1 MRIWLALALALL
13 AGACAPQPPVAPISV
28 VAASASRVEVDAVG
42 RRVIVA
48 APDGGC
54 IPQNLLSVTE
64 AAAVVVVLDC
74 GAAGRPPV
82 LQTVSVGATRLY
94 DEGGARAGLD
104 RVEAFLRSPRGL
116 RELGMGGSPEQ
127 VLVRDMRRADGALFM
142 LVDDPTAPFAS
153 RRFWRAVAEV
163 NGRVALVT
171 VASLDAD
178 SVDDVDLLGRAQ
190 KLMAALR
197 GANVAS
203 TDTPSAPPPPPGR
216 RVS

>member
-1 MRIWLALALALL
+1 VRIWLALALL
-13 AGACAPQPPVAPISV
+13 AGACAPQPPVGAPIV
-28 VAASASRVEVDAVG
+28 VAAASADRVEVDALG

-54 IPQNLLSVTE
+54 IPRNLLSVTD

-74 GAAGRPPV
+74 GAVGGQPV
-82 LQTVSVGATRLY
+82 LQTVSVGATRLH

-104 RVEAFLRSPRGL
+104 RVEAFLRSPPGL
-116 RELGMGGSPEQ
+116 RELGMGGSPGE
-127 VLVRDMRRADGALFM
+127 VLVLDMRRADGALFM

-171 VASLDAD
+171 VASLDAE
-178 SVDDVDLLGRAQ
+178 SVDDADLLGRAQ
-190 KLMAALR
+190 KLVAALR
-197 GANVAS
+197 GANGAS
-203 TDTPSAPPPPPGR
+203 TDAPSAPPPRPGR

>member
-1 MRIWLALALALL
+1 VRIWLALALL
-13 AGACAPQPPVAPISV
+13 AGACAPRPSV
-28 VAASASRVEVDAVG
+28 VGPITVAAASAARVEVDALG
-42 RRVIVA
+42 RRVVVA

-54 IPQNLLSVTE
+54 IPQSLLSVTE

-74 GAAGRPPV
+74 GAVGRPPV

-116 RELGMGGSPEQ
+116 RELGMGGSPEK

-142 LVDDPTAPFAS
+142 LVDDSASPFAS
-153 RRFWRAVAEV
+153 HRFWRVVAEV

-171 VASLDAD
+171 VASLDAE
-178 SVDDVDLLGRAQ
+178 SVDDADLLGRAQ

-197 GANVAS
+197 DANGAL
-203 TDTPSAPPPPPGR
+203 TDTPSAPRPRPGR
-216 RVS
+216 RVG